1 MIKWLHEFQ
10 DVGEQKIHKTL
21 VKKEFTTV
29 QRGVALCAA
38 FFEFPTSGQAVRST
52 LFLVII
58 PFLGRLTSSSSY
70 SRYIR

>member
-29 QRGVALCAA
+29 QRGVPFALHSLSFRQADRRSA
-38 FFEFPTSGQAVRST
+38 PHFFWSLFPSWV
-52 LFLVII
+52 V
-58 PFLGRLTSSSSY
+58 
-70 SRYIR
+70 